1 MQSAFYPGSFD
12 PITNGHLNI
21 IERAGHIFDRI
32 VVLVA
37 INPQKKNLFTAAEN
51 IDMIR
56 TATQDLPQVGV
67 DHTEGLTT
75 EYARAHGISI
85 MVRGLR
91 AVTDFENEF
100 SMALTNR
107 ILWPEADTVFLMT
120 SADYMYLSSSTVR
133 QIAQMG
139 GDVSR
144 FVPPCVEQ
152 ALKGKFGYP
161 H

>member
-21 IERAGHIFDRI
+21 IERAGAIFERI

-37 INPQKKNLFTAAEN
+37 INPLKKPLFAAEEN
-51 IDMIR
+51 IAMIR
-56 TATQDLPQVGV
+56 TATRAIDGV
-67 DHTEGLTT
+67 EVDYTEGLTT
-75 EYARAHGISI
+75 DYARTKDISI

-107 ILWPEADTVFLMT
+107 ILWPQADTVFLMT

-139 GDVSR
+139 GDIGH
-144 FVPPCVEQ
+144 FVPSCVEQ
-152 ALKGKFGYP
+152 ALKRKFGYS
-161 H
+161 